1 MHEQMH
7 KQMCKANVQ
16 GRCARCAIGSREHIH
31 TGGPGRPRGISV
43 QQPTT
48 NNTTDTNTATHA
60 AAQARQ
66 AGQLPPESNTMPTPD
81 AAGPFPTSC
90 PPANR
95 PSAITPPTDRPHGRS
110 DSVAFEKE
118 TNPAAA
124 HTVLRI
130 DRNTHQS
137 TPEAKQPTPS
147 LQIAPQAAQHLAE
160 SDAICAQIR
169 AHLINTQGHNKVRR
183 YLSSTVTMCC
193 LDANTVELVA
203 GDRFTLDMIER
214 RLGDPLRVAAQ
225 FALGTTT
232 PRITY
237 RVEPITDARTSTNNH
252 PDTKPGRHA
261 HAHTTHTET
270 THPLANRIPA
280 RRPAPQRAPLCPTL
294 NDFLVGTS
302 NRLAYESIKQVIQA
316 GVDCPPIFIHGSC
329 GVGKTHLLRGA
340 THYARQLRPGCKVRY
355 TTGEAFT
362 NGFVTAIRTRSV
374 EAFQKKYRGLD
385 LLCIDDI
392 HLMAGKQ
399 ATQHE
404 LLQIFNK
411 LSLGGCTIILA
422 SDAHPREIT
431 RLDQALT
438 SRFSAGL
445 VVKVDEPDLELAR
458 RLVPHIATRR
468 GVFLDAPAIQTI
480 VDRVGI
486 GRGASVRDL
495 EGAILQIQAIAR
507 LMDQSNGSGNGS
519 SNGSSN
525 GRPATPRT
533 PTMTHIR
540 KALSLRDGASTQSTT
555 GPIALETIISRI
567 CQEMTVSKSDL
578 IGKGRQKKVVMAREL
593 IVHTARNLTSKSFPE
608 IAHAIGRPNHSTVIT
623 AAKRFKDRITAGQ
636 PIAVGC
642 PHDGLPAGELAEL
655 FATAIRS

>member
-1 MHEQMH
+1 M
-7 KQMCKANVQ
+7 
-16 GRCARCAIGSREHIH
+16 
-31 TGGPGRPRGISV
+31 
-43 QQPTT
+43 
-48 NNTTDTNTATHA
+48 
-60 AAQARQ
+60 
-66 AGQLPPESNTMPTPD
+66 
-81 AAGPFPTSC
+81 
-90 PPANR
+90 
-95 PSAITPPTDRPHGRS
+95 
-110 DSVAFEKE
+110 
-118 TNPAAA
+118 
-124 HTVLRI
+124 LRI
-130 DRNTHQS
+130 D
-137 TPEAKQPTPS
+137 P
-147 LQIAPQAAQHLAE
+147 
-160 SDAICAQIR
+160 R
-169 AHLINTQGHNKVRR
+169 AHLPEPQIEQSAQSHTVCKQIREHLIRTQGHNKVRR
-183 YLSSTVTMCC
+183 YLSSTVAMHC
-193 LDANTVELVA
+193 LDANTIELVA

-214 RLGDPLRVAAQ
+214 RLADPLRVAAQ

-237 RVEPITDARTSTNNH
+237 RVKPAPQTSTRPNA
-252 PDTKPGRHA
+252 GRDA
-261 HAHTTHTET
+261 HAEAPKAKSDS
-270 THPLANRIPA
+270 THPLASRIPT
-280 RRPAPQRAPLCPTL
+280 RRPPPHRAPLCPTL
-294 NDFLVGTS
+294 NDFLVGSS
-302 NRLAYESIKQVIQA
+302 NRLAYESIKQVIQSRI
-316 GVDCPPIFIHGSC
+316 DSPPIFIHGSC

-340 THYARQLRPGCKVRY
+340 TQYARELRPGCKVRY

-431 RLDQALT
+431 RLDQALA

-458 RLVPHIATRR
+458 RLVPHIAARR
-468 GVFLDAPAIQTI
+468 GLFLDTPAIQTI

-486 GRGASVRDL
+486 GKGASVRDL

-507 LMDQSNGSGNGS
+507 LMDQGNGSGNGS
-519 SNGSSN
+519 GNRPGTGGHRSS
-525 GRPATPRT
+525 TPRT

-540 KALSLRDGASTQSTT
+540 KALSLRAGAGAQVSS

-578 IGKGRQKKVVMAREL
+578 TGKGRQKKVVMAREL

-623 AAKRFKDRITAGQ
+623 AAKRFKDRIAAGQ

-642 PHDGLPAGELAEL
+642 PHDGLPASELAEML
-655 FATAIRS
+655 ATQMRS